1 MPGETAGR
9 TGAIYL
15 ALFFMLILQK
25 HCCSPFYPS
34 SLPPVI
40 SATDSFHSVPVFLFL
55 IFFPNLGPLFSFFH
69 SFNNMLVT
77 MWDTAVTQTCNSH
90 HVHGAYTQLRWG
102 GVQRIKE

>member
-25 HCCSPFYPS
+25 HFCSPVYPS